1 MKVGDLINIPTFKN
15 KPDYFPDAAGIVIK
29 IWEFGEYCRELDDG
43 ELEYD
48 IDEAWEH
55 WQKSGPL
62 VDVLGPEQDII
73 KIWSGGPRV

>member
-1 MKVGDLINIPTFKN
+1 MKVGDLVMLDDYFKSDF
-15 KPDYFPDAAGIVIK
+15 PDYVGIVTK
-29 IWEFGEYCRELDDG
+29 VWDFGEYCRELDDG

-62 VDVLGPEQDII
+62 VDVLDSDQDII